1 MPSWFDTAQQNVVN
15 QATTAAGNVPSLQN
29 TVAGQAI
36 NQLSGSQNPFTQAQG
51 TLNQIASGAANPWL
65 VSSTGQVT
73 PNTATPMGGLFQAQ
87 NQALQ
92 QLMPQYT
99 APVEGGNIASGNFG
113 SLRGQTAVNKAMADA
128 QSKLFADQMNA
139 ALQAQGV
146 GAQAAGALGQVG
158 SQGVQSM
165 TSLGQAQQSD
175 PLFAASALGKIL
187 GGMQIPTTTKNVT
200 NLSPL
205 NQIGSLVSALGGS
218 ISGTDKLLKELFP
231 AQGKPGEPGYKPAQG
246 LIDSGKK
253 IFGINTGAANIA
265 RGFGGQTYSGS
276 GLTPGLS
283 QGTYDLGGGGKMV
296 IDSTGNRMVSAPD
309 GSYQVFDQNGELIDS
324 GNSPVDQGSG
334 SDTDVDLGG
343 GGNIDT
349 GGGGGGG
356 FDFDWNT
363 YEPSNPYEGYD
374 IGDYEI

>member
-1 MPSWFDTAQQNVVN
+1 MAGLSNFISNEAVQSTSMPSWFDTAQQNVVN

-65 VSSTGQVT
+65 VSDTGQVT
-73 PNTATPMGGLFQAQ
+73 PNVATPMGGLFQAQ
-87 NQALQ
+87 NQALE

-175 PLFAASALGKIL
+175 PFFASSALGKIL

-205 NQIGSLVSALGGS
+205 NQIGSIVSALGGS

-231 AQGKPGEPGYKPAQG
+231 AVGKPGEPGYKPAGG
-246 LIDSGKK
+246 LMDFFKRA
-253 IFGINTGAANIA
+253 GINIGGTG
-265 RGFGGQTYSGS
+265 GGS
-276 GLTPGLS
+276 G
-283 QGTYDLGGGGKMV
+283 
-296 IDSTGNRMVSAPD
+296 
-309 GSYQVFDQNGELIDS
+309 
-324 GNSPVDQGSG
+324 
-334 SDTDVDLGG
+334 DVYVP
-343 GGNIDT
+343 

-356 FDFDWNT
+356 TYIPNPNPDLDNRDVGGGTGDTGEDFDMGGGGGGGSDFDWNT
-363 YEPSNPYEGYD
+363 YEPSNPYEGYNN
-374 IGDYEI
+374 IENYEP

>member
-1 MPSWFDTAQQNVVN
+1 MAGLSNFISNEAVQSTSMPSWFDTAQQNVVN
-15 QATTAAGNVPSLQN
+15 QATTAAGGVPSLQN

-36 NQLSGSQNPFTQAQG
+36 NQLSGPQNPFTQAQG
-51 TLNQIASGAANPWL
+51 TLNQISSGAANPWL
-65 VSSTGQVT
+65 VSDTGQVT
-73 PNTATPMGGLFQAQ
+73 PNVATPMGGLFQAQ

-92 QLMPQYT
+92 QLMPEYT
-99 APVEGGNIASGNFG
+99 APVQGGNIASGNFG
-113 SLRGQTAVNKAMADA
+113 SLRGQTAVNKAMGDA
-128 QSKLFADQMNA
+128 QAKLFADQMNA

-175 PLFAASALGKIL
+175 PFFASSALGKIL

-205 NQIGSLVSALGGS
+205 NQIGSIVSALGGS

-231 AQGKPGEPGYKPAQG
+231 AVGKPGEPGYKPAGG
-246 LIDSGKK
+246 LTEFFKRA
-253 IFGINTGAANIA
+253 GINIGGTG
-265 RGFGGQTYSGS
+265 GGS
-276 GLTPGLS
+276 G
-283 QGTYDLGGGGKMV
+283 
-296 IDSTGNRMVSAPD
+296 
-309 GSYQVFDQNGELIDS
+309 
-324 GNSPVDQGSG
+324 
-334 SDTDVDLGG
+334 DVYVP
-343 GGNIDT
+343 

-356 FDFDWNT
+356 TYIPNPNPDLDNRDVGGGTGDTGEDFDMGGGGGGGSDFDWNT
-363 YEPSNPYEGYD
+363 YEPSNPYEGYN

>member
-1 MPSWFDTAQQNVVN
+1 MAGLSNFISNEAVQSTSMPSWFDTAQQNVVN
-15 QATTAAGNVPSLQN
+15 QATTAAGGVPSLQN

-36 NQLSGSQNPFTQAQG
+36 NQLSGPQNPFTQAQG
-51 TLNQIASGAANPWL
+51 TLNQISSGAANPWL
-65 VSSTGQVT
+65 VSDTGQVT
-73 PNTATPMGGLFQAQ
+73 PNVATPMGGLFQAQ

-92 QLMPQYT
+92 QLMPEYT
-99 APVEGGNIASGNFG
+99 APVQGGNIASGNFG

-175 PLFAASALGKIL
+175 PFFASSALGKIL

-205 NQIGSLVSALGGS
+205 NQIGSIVSALGGS

-231 AQGKPGEPGYKPAQG
+231 AVGKPGEPGYKPAGG
-246 LIDSGKK
+246 LTEFFKRA
-253 IFGINTGAANIA
+253 GINI
-265 RGFGGQTYSGS
+265 GGT
-276 GLTPGLS
+276 
-283 QGTYDLGGGGKMV
+283 GGGG
-296 IDSTGNRMVSAPD
+296 G
-309 GSYQVFDQNGELIDS
+309 
-324 GNSPVDQGSG
+324 
-334 SDTDVDLGG
+334 DVYVP
-343 GGNIDT
+343 

-356 FDFDWNT
+356 TYIPNPNPDLDNRDVGGGGGDVYVPGDGGGTYIPNPDPDLDNRDVGGGGGGYDF
-363 YEPSNPYEGYD
+363 EPSNPYDGYN

>member
-1 MPSWFDTAQQNVVN
+1 MAGLSNFISNEAVQSTSMPSWFDTAQQNVVN
-15 QATTAAGNVPSLQN
+15 QATTAAGGVPSLQN

-36 NQLSGSQNPFTQAQG
+36 NQLSGPQNPFTQAQG
-51 TLNQIASGAANPWL
+51 TLNQISSGAANPWL
-65 VSSTGQVT
+65 ISDTGQVT
-73 PNTATPMGGLFQAQ
+73 PNVATPMGGLFQAQ

-92 QLMPQYT
+92 QLMPEYT
-99 APVEGGNIASGNFG
+99 APVQGGNIASGNFG

-175 PLFAASALGKIL
+175 PFFASSALGKIL

-205 NQIGSLVSALGGS
+205 NQIGSIVSALGGS

-231 AQGKPGEPGYKPAQG
+231 AVGKPGEPGYKPAGG
-246 LIDSGKK
+246 LTEFFKRA
-253 IFGINTGAANIA
+253 GINI
-265 RGFGGQTYSGS
+265 GGT
-276 GLTPGLS
+276 
-283 QGTYDLGGGGKMV
+283 GGGGGV
-296 IDSTGNRMVSAPD
+296 I
-309 GSYQVFDQNGELIDS
+309 
-324 GNSPVDQGSG
+324 
-334 SDTDVDLGG
+334 GG
-343 GGNIDT
+343 GGTGEDFDM

-356 FDFDWNT
+356 GGGTGEDFDMGGGGGGTGEDFDMGGGGGGSDFDWNT

>member
-1 MPSWFDTAQQNVVN
+1 MAGLSKFISNEAVQSTSMPSWFDTAQQNVVN
-15 QATTAAGNVPSLQN
+15 QATTAAGGVPSLQN
-29 TVAGQAI
+29 TVAGTAI
-36 NQLSGSQNPFTQAQG
+36 NQLSGPQNPFTQAQG

-73 PNTATPMGGLFQAQ
+73 PNTSTAMGGLFQAQ
-87 NQALQ
+87 NQALE

-99 APVEGGNIASGNFG
+99 APVQGGNIASGNFG
-113 SLRGQTAVNKAMADA
+113 SLRGETAVNKAMADA
-128 QSKLFADQMNA
+128 QSKLFADQMQA

-175 PLFAASALGKIL
+175 PFFASSALGKIL

-205 NQIGSLVSALGGS
+205 NQIGSIASALGGS
-218 ISGTDKLLKELFP
+218 ISGTDKLLKDL
-231 AQGKPGEPGYKPAQG
+231 G
-246 LIDSGKK
+246 LGGLSKYLSAAGSGSY
-253 IFGINTGAANIA
+253 A
-265 RGFGGQTYSGS
+265 GS
-276 GLTPGLS
+276 GLGAGLGA
-283 QGTYDLGGGGKMV
+283 GTYDLAGGGKLV
-296 IDSTGNRMVSAPD
+296 IDASGGRMVTNPD
-309 GSYQVFDQNGELIDS
+309 GSYQTFDGQGNMIDS

-343 GGNIDT
+343 GGGDT
-349 GGGGGGG
+349 GGGSDIDYGGGG
-356 FDFDWNT
+356 SDFDWNT

>member
-1 MPSWFDTAQQNVVN
+1 MAGLSNFISNEAVQSTSMPSWFDTAQQNVVN
-15 QATTAAGNVPSLQN
+15 QATTAAGGVPSLQN

-36 NQLSGSQNPFTQAQG
+36 NQLSGPQNPFTQAQG
-51 TLNQIASGAANPWL
+51 TLNQISSGAANPWL
-65 VSSTGQVT
+65 VSDTGQVT
-73 PNTATPMGGLFQAQ
+73 PNVATPMGGLFQAQ

-92 QLMPQYT
+92 QLMPEYT
-99 APVEGGNIASGNFG
+99 APVQGGNIASGNFG

-175 PLFAASALGKIL
+175 PFFASSALGKIL

-205 NQIGSLVSALGGS
+205 NQIGSIVSALGGS

-231 AQGKPGEPGYKPAQG
+231 AVGKPGEPGYKPAGG
-246 LIDSGKK
+246 LTDFFKRA
-253 IFGINTGAANIA
+253 GINI
-265 RGFGGQTYSGS
+265 GGT
-276 GLTPGLS
+276 
-283 QGTYDLGGGGKMV
+283 GGGGGV
-296 IDSTGNRMVSAPD
+296 I
-309 GSYQVFDQNGELIDS
+309 
-324 GNSPVDQGSG
+324 
-334 SDTDVDLGG
+334 GG
-343 GGNIDT
+343 GGTGEDFDM

-356 FDFDWNT
+356 GGGGTGEDFDMGGGGGGTGEDFDMGGGGGGSDFDWNT

>member
-1 MPSWFDTAQQNVVN
+1 MAGLSNFISNEAVQSTSMPSWFDTAQQNVVN
-15 QATTAAGNVPSLQN
+15 QATTAAGGVPSLQN

-36 NQLSGSQNPFTQAQG
+36 NQLSGPQNPFTQAQG
-51 TLNQIASGAANPWL
+51 TLNQISSGAANPWL
-65 VSSTGQVT
+65 VSDTGQVT
-73 PNTATPMGGLFQAQ
+73 PNVATPMGGLFQAQ

-92 QLMPQYT
+92 QLMPEYT
-99 APVEGGNIASGNFG
+99 APVQGGNIASGNFG

-175 PLFAASALGKIL
+175 PFFASSALGKIL

-205 NQIGSLVSALGGS
+205 NQIGSIVSALGGS

-231 AQGKPGEPGYKPAQG
+231 AVGKPGEPGYKPAGG
-246 LIDSGKK
+246 LTDFFKRA
-253 IFGINTGAANIA
+253 GINIGGSTG
-265 RGFGGQTYSGS
+265 GGS
-276 GLTPGLS
+276 G
-283 QGTYDLGGGGKMV
+283 
-296 IDSTGNRMVSAPD
+296 
-309 GSYQVFDQNGELIDS
+309 
-324 GNSPVDQGSG
+324 
-334 SDTDVDLGG
+334 DVYVP
-343 GGNIDT
+343 

-356 FDFDWNT
+356 TYIPNPDPDLDNRDVGGGGGDVYVPGDGGGTYIPNPDPDLDNRDVGGGYDF
-363 YEPSNPYEGYD
+363 EPSNPYEGYD

>member
-1 MPSWFDTAQQNVVN
+1 MAGLSNFISNEAVQSTSMPSWFDTAQQNVVN
-15 QATTAAGNVPSLQN
+15 QATTAAGGVPSLQN

-36 NQLSGSQNPFTQAQG
+36 NQLSGPQNPFTQAQG
-51 TLNQIASGAANPWL
+51 TLNQISSGAANPWL
-65 VSSTGQVT
+65 VSNTGQVT
-73 PNTATPMGGLFQAQ
+73 PNVATPMGGLFQAQ

-92 QLMPQYT
+92 QLMPEYT
-99 APVEGGNIASGNFG
+99 APVQGGNIASGNFG

-175 PLFAASALGKIL
+175 PFFASSALGKIL

-205 NQIGSLVSALGGS
+205 NQIGSIVSALGGS

-231 AQGKPGEPGYKPAQG
+231 AVGKPGEPGYKPAGG
-246 LIDSGKK
+246 LTEFFKRA
-253 IFGINTGAANIA
+253 GINI
-265 RGFGGQTYSGS
+265 GGT
-276 GLTPGLS
+276 
-283 QGTYDLGGGGKMV
+283 GGGGGV
-296 IDSTGNRMVSAPD
+296 I
-309 GSYQVFDQNGELIDS
+309 
-324 GNSPVDQGSG
+324 
-334 SDTDVDLGG
+334 GG
-343 GGNIDT
+343 GGTGEDFDM

-356 FDFDWNT
+356 GGGTGEDFDMGGGGGTGEDFDMGGGGGGSDFDWNT

>member
-1 MPSWFDTAQQNVVN
+1 MAGLSNFISNEAVQSTSMPSWFDTAQQNVVN
-15 QATTAAGNVPSLQN
+15 QATTAAGGVPSLQN

-36 NQLSGSQNPFTQAQG
+36 NQLSGPQNPFTQAQG
-51 TLNQIASGAANPWL
+51 TLNQISSGAANPWL
-65 VSSTGQVT
+65 VSDTGQVT
-73 PNTATPMGGLFQAQ
+73 PNVATPMGGLFQAQ

-92 QLMPQYT
+92 QLMPEYT
-99 APVEGGNIASGNFG
+99 APVQGGNIASGNFG
-113 SLRGQTAVNKAMADA
+113 SLRGQTAVNKAMGDA
-128 QSKLFADQMNA
+128 QAKLFADQMNA

-175 PLFAASALGKIL
+175 PFFASSALGKIL

-205 NQIGSLVSALGGS
+205 NQIGSIVSALGGS

-231 AQGKPGEPGYKPAQG
+231 AVGKPGEPGYKPAGG
-246 LIDSGKK
+246 LTDFFKRA
-253 IFGINTGAANIA
+253 GINI
-265 RGFGGQTYSGS
+265 GGT
-276 GLTPGLS
+276 
-283 QGTYDLGGGGKMV
+283 GGGGGV
-296 IDSTGNRMVSAPD
+296 I
-309 GSYQVFDQNGELIDS
+309 
-324 GNSPVDQGSG
+324 
-334 SDTDVDLGG
+334 GG
-343 GGNIDT
+343 GGTGEDFDM

-356 FDFDWNT
+356 GGGGTGEDFDMGGGGGTGEDFDMGGGGGGSDFDWNT

>member
-1 MPSWFDTAQQNVVN
+1 MAGLSNFISNEAVQSTSMPSWFDTAQQNVVN
-15 QATTAAGNVPSLQN
+15 QATTAAGGVPSLQN

-36 NQLSGSQNPFTQAQG
+36 NQLSGPQNPFTQAQG
-51 TLNQIASGAANPWL
+51 TLNQISSGAANPWL
-65 VSSTGQVT
+65 VSDTGQVT
-73 PNTATPMGGLFQAQ
+73 PNVATPMGGLFQAQ

-92 QLMPQYT
+92 QLMPEYT
-99 APVEGGNIASGNFG
+99 APVQGGNIASGNFG

-175 PLFAASALGKIL
+175 PFFASSALGKIL

-205 NQIGSLVSALGGS
+205 NQIGSIVSALGGS

-231 AQGKPGEPGYKPAQG
+231 AVGKPGEPGYKPAGG
-246 LIDSGKK
+246 LTEFFKRA
-253 IFGINTGAANIA
+253 GINI
-265 RGFGGQTYSGS
+265 GGT
-276 GLTPGLS
+276 
-283 QGTYDLGGGGKMV
+283 GGGGGV
-296 IDSTGNRMVSAPD
+296 I
-309 GSYQVFDQNGELIDS
+309 
-324 GNSPVDQGSG
+324 
-334 SDTDVDLGG
+334 GG
-343 GGNIDT
+343 GGTGEDFDM

-356 FDFDWNT
+356 GGGTGEDFDMGGGGGGTGEDFDMGGGGGGSDFDWNT
-363 YEPSNPYEGYD
+363 YEPSNPYEGYN

>member
-1 MPSWFDTAQQNVVN
+1 MAGLSNFISNEAVQSTSMPSWFDTAQQNVVN

-65 VSSTGQVT
+65 VSDTGQVT
-73 PNTATPMGGLFQAQ
+73 PNVATPMGGLFQAQ
-87 NQALQ
+87 NQALE
-92 QLMPQYT
+92 QLMPNIT
-99 APVEGGNIASGNFG
+99 APVQGASIGSGQFG

-128 QSKLFADQMNA
+128 QSKMFADQMNA

-175 PLFAASALGKIL
+175 PFFASSALGKIL

-205 NQIGSLVSALGGS
+205 NQIGSIVSALGGS
-218 ISGTDKLLKELFP
+218 ISGTDKMLKDL
-231 AQGKPGEPGYKPAQG
+231 G
-246 LIDSGKK
+246 LGGLSKYLKATGSGSY
-253 IFGINTGAANIA
+253 A
-265 RGFGGQTYSGS
+265 GS
-276 GLTPGLS
+276 GLGAGLGA
-283 QGTYDLGGGGKMV
+283 GTYDLAESGGKLV
-296 IDSTGNRMVSAPD
+296 IDSTGNRMITNPD
-309 GSYQVFDQNGELIDS
+309 GSYQTFDKNGTLIDS
-324 GNSPVDQGSG
+324 GNSP
-334 SDTDVDLGG
+334 T
-343 GGNIDT
+343 GGNTDEDSGGDSVDIDT
-349 GGGGGGG
+349 GGGGGS
-356 FDFDWNT
+356 DFNWDT
-363 YEPSNPYEGYD
+363 YEPSNPYEGYSN
-374 IGDYEI
+374 IENSNEI

>member
-1 MPSWFDTAQQNVVN
+1 MAGLSNFISNEAVQSTSMPSWFDTAQQNVVN
-15 QATTAAGNVPSLQN
+15 QATTAAGGVPSLQN

-36 NQLSGSQNPFTQAQG
+36 NQLSGPQNPFTQAQG
-51 TLNQIASGAANPWL
+51 TLNQISSGAANPWL
-65 VSSTGQVT
+65 VSDTGQVT
-73 PNTATPMGGLFQAQ
+73 PNVATPMGGLFQAQ

-92 QLMPQYT
+92 QLMPEYT
-99 APVEGGNIASGNFG
+99 APVQGGNIASGNFG

-175 PLFAASALGKIL
+175 PFFASSALGKIL

-205 NQIGSLVSALGGS
+205 NQIGSIVSALGGS

-231 AQGKPGEPGYKPAQG
+231 AVGKPGEPGYKPAGG
-246 LIDSGKK
+246 LTEFFKRA
-253 IFGINTGAANIA
+253 GINI
-265 RGFGGQTYSGS
+265 GGT
-276 GLTPGLS
+276 
-283 QGTYDLGGGGKMV
+283 GGGGGV
-296 IDSTGNRMVSAPD
+296 I
-309 GSYQVFDQNGELIDS
+309 
-324 GNSPVDQGSG
+324 
-334 SDTDVDLGG
+334 GG
-343 GGNIDT
+343 GGTGEDFDM

-356 FDFDWNT
+356 GGGGTGEDFDMGGGGGGTGEDFDMGGGGGGSDFDWNT

>member
-1 MPSWFDTAQQNVVN
+1 MAGLSNFISNEAVQSTSMPSWFDTAQQNVVN
-15 QATTAAGNVPSLQN
+15 QATTAAGGVPSLQN

-36 NQLSGSQNPFTQAQG
+36 NQLSGPQNPFTQAQG
-51 TLNQIASGAANPWL
+51 TLNQISSGAANPWL
-65 VSSTGQVT
+65 VSDTGQVT
-73 PNTATPMGGLFQAQ
+73 PNVATPIGGLFQAQ

-92 QLMPQYT
+92 QLMPEYT
-99 APVEGGNIASGNFG
+99 APVQGGNIASGNFG

-175 PLFAASALGKIL
+175 PFFASSALGKIL

-205 NQIGSLVSALGGS
+205 NQIGSIVSALGGS

-231 AQGKPGEPGYKPAQG
+231 AVGKPGEPGYKPAGG
-246 LIDSGKK
+246 LTDFFKRA
-253 IFGINTGAANIA
+253 GINI
-265 RGFGGQTYSGS
+265 GGT
-276 GLTPGLS
+276 
-283 QGTYDLGGGGKMV
+283 GGGGGV
-296 IDSTGNRMVSAPD
+296 I
-309 GSYQVFDQNGELIDS
+309 
-324 GNSPVDQGSG
+324 
-334 SDTDVDLGG
+334 GG
-343 GGNIDT
+343 GGTGEDFDM

-356 FDFDWNT
+356 GGGGTGEDFDMGGGGGGTGEDFDMGGGGGGSDFDWNT

>member
-1 MPSWFDTAQQNVVN
+1 MAGLSNFISNEAVQSTSMPSWFDTAQQNVVN
-15 QATTAAGNVPSLQN
+15 QATTAAGGVPSLQN

-36 NQLSGSQNPFTQAQG
+36 NQLSGPQNPFTQAQG
-51 TLNQIASGAANPWL
+51 TLNQISSGAANPWL
-65 VSSTGQVT
+65 VSDTGQVT
-73 PNTATPMGGLFQAQ
+73 PNVATPMGGLFQAQ

-92 QLMPQYT
+92 QLMPEYT
-99 APVEGGNIASGNFG
+99 APVQGGNIASGNFG

-175 PLFAASALGKIL
+175 PFFASSALGKIL

-205 NQIGSLVSALGGS
+205 NQIGSIVSALGGS

-231 AQGKPGEPGYKPAQG
+231 AVGKPGEPGYKPAGG
-246 LIDSGKK
+246 LTEFFKRA
-253 IFGINTGAANIA
+253 GINI
-265 RGFGGQTYSGS
+265 GGT
-276 GLTPGLS
+276 
-283 QGTYDLGGGGKMV
+283 GGGGGV
-296 IDSTGNRMVSAPD
+296 I
-309 GSYQVFDQNGELIDS
+309 
-324 GNSPVDQGSG
+324 
-334 SDTDVDLGG
+334 GG
-343 GGNIDT
+343 GGTGEDFDM

-356 FDFDWNT
+356 GGGTGEDFDMGGGGGGTGEDFDMGGGGGGSDFDWNT